1 MTACRSRAF
10 ASVSLALLT
19 LSVLHADVT
28 LRYKAEVKP
37 NPTLPAQDVAVFMKG
52 MDSAMTQE
60 SVLRL
65 KSGKGFST
73 SMGFSS
79 IVDFTTKEITLLD
92 ATGKRYAKLTS
103 DQFGEEMS
111 RAMPEMPD
119 ALRSSMAAMKAD
131 VSPARATG
139 RTAVIQ
145 GVEVEEREI
154 VISVEGPAMPNMP
167 PGPMVKMVIQ
177 IWSAKPDEVTRV
189 PAIRELTGY
198 SLWSYATMN
207 PTAFM
212 GKTMKQLPGFSDL
225 LEPLMKEMQTG
236 TTVLRTHM
244 EMFMPAMAAMLQ
256 RMPAGSNPSGASF
269 DPNEPF
275 MQMNQEV
282 AELSTAPVPDSV
294 FQIPE
299 GYQPAP
305 ASELIKGVLAK
316 SRAAFKQ

>member
-1 MTACRSRAF
+1 M
-10 ASVSLALLT
+10 
-19 LSVLHADVT
+19 
-28 LRYKAEVKP
+28 
-37 NPTLPAQDVAVFMKG
+37 
-52 MDSAMTQE
+52 
-60 SVLRL
+60 
-65 KSGKGFST
+65 
-73 SMGFSS
+73 
-79 IVDFTTKEITLLD
+79 
-92 ATGKRYAKLTS
+92 
-103 DQFGEEMS
+103 
-111 RAMPEMPD
+111 
-119 ALRSSMAAMKAD
+119 
-131 VSPARATG
+131 
-139 RTAVIQ
+139 
-145 GVEVEEREI
+145 
-154 VISVEGPAMPNMP
+154 
-167 PGPMVKMVIQ
+167 
-177 IWSAKPDEVTRV
+177 RV

-198 SLWSYATMN
+198 SLWSYATTN

-212 GKTMKQLPGFSDL
+212 GKTMRQLPGFSDL

-299 GYQPAP
+299 GYQQAP